1 MIVNSHAPSKKRLE
15 RTRHER
21 ASLLS
26 DLGEPLKRNVRQLL
40 QGCNDDC
47 RTALRNSN
55 DLVSSRS
62 VNGALGSFDCLF

>member
-1 MIVNSHAPSKKRLE
+1 MVHHAASNKRLE
-15 RTRHER
+15 RTRHEQV
-21 ASLLS
+21 SLLS
-26 DLGEPLKRNVRQLL
+26 CVGEPLRRSVRQLL